1 MAEIA
6 YKSELIGTKYSK
18 PEINQ
23 YLISHQ
29 RLHQRLDN
37 SLTCKLTFVMAPAGY
52 GKTTAVLDWL
62 EKCGLLAAWMSV
74 DSYDNNPTVFWRY
87 VCTALDGIC
96 NGLSKDTE
104 YVFSSLELLKASIHI
119 NILID
124 RLSVVQSDFLLVLD
138 DLHLITDSSI
148 LQGLSYLID
157 YLPAKMH
164 LIFISRTEP
173 ELGLARHRIKWQ
185 IQQLDEKDLRFVKEE
200 IFSFY
205 QARGYTLE
213 NEDVKKVENYTE
225 GWAAALVAVAMSME
239 DAGGSNDVI
248 SALAQSNRDI
258 EQYLKDEN
266 KCQGKLRKT
275 NVIV

>member
-6 YKSELIGTKYSK
+6 YKAELIGTKCSK

-23 YLISHQ
+23 YLISRQ

-37 SLTCKLTFVMAPAGY
+37 SLTCKLTLVMAPAGY

-62 EKCGLLAAWMSV
+62 DKCGLPAAWMSV
-74 DSYDNNPTVFWRY
+74 DSYDNNPMVFWQY

-96 NGLSKDTE
+96 NDLSKDTE
-104 YVFSSLELLKASIHI
+104 YVFSSLELLKANIHI

-148 LQGLSYLID
+148 LHGLSYLID

-164 LIFISRTEP
+164 LVFISRRSPDIE
-173 ELGLARHRIKWQ
+173 LARRKIKWQ
-185 IQQLDEKDLRFVKEE
+185 LQETI
-200 IFSFY
+200 
-205 QARGYTLE
+205 T
-213 NEDVKKVENYTE
+213 
-225 GWAAALVAVAMSME
+225 
-239 DAGGSNDVI
+239 DAG
-248 SALAQSNRDI
+248 
-258 EQYLKDEN
+258 
-266 KCQGKLRKT
+266 C
-275 NVIV
+275 